1 VRGELAQNDGAA
13 GFQAP
18 HRLGVDCRHV
28 VGTQVRVPGRQHA
41 LGLVDVLQRDRN
53 AVQGPAIEALT
64 ELHVGLLGRDP
75 CAIGGHGDVARDLV
89 IHGFDARE
97 ECLGE
102 CSRGDLATR

>member
-1 VRGELAQNDGAA
+1 
-13 GFQAP
+13 
-18 HRLGVDCRHV
+18 
-28 VGTQVRVPGRQHA
+28 
-41 LGLVDVLQRDRN
+41 
-53 AVQGPAIEALT
+53 VQGPAIEALT